1 VHDRHVKGSPVR
13 KDPVLLPGEDL
24 SEFGRVL
31 EQIDQGPREVT
42 TPGRLAGRPSSV
54 PQPARQAPAVAVVRL
69 FQAPVM
75 ADQR

>member
-1 VHDRHVKGSPVR
+1 V
-13 KDPVLLPGEDL
+13 LPGEDL
-24 SEFGRVL
+24 SEFGWVL

-42 TPGRLAGRPSSV
+42 TPGWLAGRPSSV
-54 PQPARQAPAVAVVRL
+54 PQPARQAPAAAVVRL